1 MFEILP
7 TTTKIPFM
15 KYRIPMVL
23 LSGALTAAAI
33 FFMLTKGF
41 NFGVDFEGGV
51 QMILSFPKDTGAD
64 AEKLRSSLEKMGID
78 GPSVQSYG
86 DSDKDSP
93 SQEFMIHFSADYLN
107 DEATAAKIES
117 ALASARP
124 ADMKAD
130 EKLIAKFRFVGVEKA
145 YISFSRSLS
154 ETDVKKAL
162 EKVDFGLAK
171 LNEVSPFGRSS
182 QNEFQLMFGSVGA
195 YVTDA
200 LKKDFPSPSGQEIKA
215 QRVDFVGAKVGS
227 DLRMSALLSL
237 LITTALMFVYIFIRF
252 DLAYAPGVVAALLHD
267 VIIVAGF
274 FAFFGWEFDLTIV
287 AALLTLAGYSINDT
301 IVIFDRIR
309 EVAATMKGKA
319 KAEIIDIAINQTLA
333 RTIITGGSTFLACVA
348 LFLFGGPVIHGFS
361 AAFLIGIIVGT
372 YSSVFVASPL
382 ILWTGKLLG
391 ESDTKLGKRAA

>member
-15 KYRIPMVL
+15 KYRIPMVII
-23 LSGALTAAAI
+23 SGALTAAAL
-33 FFMLTKGF
+33 FFMVTKGF

-51 QMILSFPKDTGAD
+51 QMVLSFPNDTKAD
-64 AEKLRSSLEKMGID
+64 AEKLRTSLEKMGIKS
-78 GPSVQSYG
+78 PSVQSYG
-86 DSDKDSP
+86 DADEKAAASD
-93 SQEFMIHFSADYLN
+93 FMIHFSADYLN
-107 DEATAAKIES
+107 DELTASKIET
-117 ALASARP
+117 AIAPFRP
-124 ADMKAD
+124 TDMKAD
-130 EKLIAKFRFVGVEKA
+130 EKLVGKFRFVGVEKA
-145 YISFSRSLS
+145 YVTFNRSLS
-154 ETDVKKAL
+154 EADVRKAL

-171 LNEVSPFGRSS
+171 LNEVVAFGRSS
-182 QNEFQLMFGSVGA
+182 QNEFQLMFGSVGL

-215 QRVDFVGAKVGS
+215 LKVDFVGAKVGS

-267 VIIVAGF
+267 VIIVAGC

-309 EVAATMKGKA
+309 EVAHLMKGKA
-319 KAEIIDIAINQTLA
+319 KDQIIDLAINQTLA

-348 LFLFGGPVIHGFS
+348 LYLFGGPVIHGFS
-361 AAFLIGIIVGT
+361 AAFLIGIVVGT

-391 ESDTKLGKRAA
+391 ESDTKVGKRAA